1 MELILYFRT
10 LLPPSKLR
18 HGLSKLFRLFGSF
31 FLGIGGKRKLP
42 REKCWSFFEKEFFVG
57 FRASLLFYFV
67 LSAIE
72 WPVPAYNDVEQAN
85 IYPLFQHK
93 VHKKSVTSNRN
104 AAFYFQIRCKQSP
117 EQHLWTPMVSI
128 LLSIIVCTFKQKSI
142 IKSENSKQIFYDY
155 KQRKI

>member
-1 MELILYFRT
+1 MLI
-10 LLPPSKLR
+10 
-18 HGLSKLFRLFGSF
+18 
-31 FLGIGGKRKLP
+31 
-42 REKCWSFFEKEFFVG
+42 FFEKEFFVG

-117 EQHLWTPMVSI
+117 EQHLGTPMVSI

-155 KQRKI
+155 KQRKKQKLSCIKLYKSLFQFEVNNLLGIVISTSLPKQYNLTF

>member
-1 MELILYFRT
+1 MVYLN
-10 LLPPSKLR
+10 
-18 HGLSKLFRLFGSF
+18 
-31 FLGIGGKRKLP
+31 
-42 REKCWSFFEKEFFVG
+42 
-57 FRASLLFYFV
+57 YFV
-67 LSAIE
+67 FLVHFFWVQEESENCPEKNVDLFLKKNSLSALGHLYYFTSCFQPQSD
-72 WPVPAYNDVEQAN
+72 PVPAYNDVEQAN

-155 KQRKI
+155 KQRKK